1 MRALGI
7 QMKHYGAEVEEI
19 EKLFEKGD
27 LDALKQ
33 LLPPLL
39 EQNVPAAIRIN
50 ASFFDAETPEET
62 CDRIFV
68 EGMFEAAKLGDK
80 KARYQ
85 VGVFYDCG
93 DYGIEQ
99 DKNKASEIFKE
110 LAEEGDPHCMWIY
123 ACELLWGRGSYPQS
137 IQEGLSYLESAIE
150 KGSAEA
156 CITKARLYKEQE
168 FGFSNN
174 EKEVLRLRKLAQE
187 YDDTTFDPYA

>member
-1 MRALGI
+1 MES
-7 QMKHYGAEVEEI
+7 YEVEVEEI
-19 EKLFEKGD
+19 ERLFEDGD

-39 EQNVPAAIRIN
+39 EKKVPAAIRIN
-50 ASFFDAETPEET
+50 ASFFDADTPEEV
-62 CDRIFV
+62 CDQIYV
-68 EGMFEAAKLGDK
+68 EGMFEAAELNDQ

-85 VGVFYDCG
+85 VGVFYDYG
-93 DYGIEQ
+93 EYGIPQ
-99 DKNKASEIFKE
+99 DKSKASEIFKE
-110 LAEEGDPHCMWIY
+110 LAEEGDPHCMWIH

-137 IQEGLSYLESAIE
+137 IEKGLEFLESAIE

-168 FGFSNN
+168 FGFSTD
-174 EKEVLRLRKLAQE
+174 EREVLRLRKLAQE